1 MLLALPVGSIGG
13 AGEGAS
19 VISLDGL
26 PLKPGDHGPAVADL
40 HRRLRQA
47 GYAID
52 DPADEFTGSTLAALV
67 AFQHARGLID
77 DGVCGAQT
85 WASLVECGHQL
96 GSRNLYLRA
105 PMMRGDDVSELQRRL
120 GAMGFDAGRV
130 DGIFGPD
137 TARAVEEFQRNTA
150 LPTDAIVGRDTFAAL
165 ERLTSRTGS
174 DTLAAV
180 RERERLRQG
189 PSSIEGRRVVI
200 GDLGGAAALAE
211 AVGRSLGAR
220 EVEVAVLLT
229 PDGSAQ
235 AKASNEFGADVYL
248 GLIVV
253 EDDMVEAA
261 YFSVEGFESYGG
273 GYLAELICAGLD
285 VLEADAPRTAI
296 GRRLPALRE
305 TKMPAVVCRLG
316 PARAIVTGGRGL
328 AGAVAD
334 CIISWLEHPF
344 DAP

>member
-1 MLLALPVGSIGG
+1 M
-13 AGEGAS
+13 
-19 VISLDGL
+19 
-26 PLKPGDHGPAVADL
+26 PLKPGDRGPAVGDL
-40 HRRLRQA
+40 HRRLRQS
-47 GYAID
+47 GYTVD
-52 DPADEFTGSTLAALV
+52 DPADELTDGTHAALI
-67 AFQHARGLID
+67 AFQQARGLID
-77 DGVCGAQT
+77 DGICGAET
-85 WASLVECGHQL
+85 WASLVERGHEL

-137 TARAVEEFQRNTA
+137 TARAVAEFQRNTA
-150 LPTDAIVGRDTFAAL
+150 LTSDAIAGRDTFAAL
-165 ERLTSRTGS
+165 DRLTSRAGT

-180 RERERLRQG
+180 RERERLRRA
-189 PSSIEGRRVVI
+189 PSSTEGRRVVV

-211 AVGRSLGAR
+211 AVGRYLSAR
-220 EVEVAVLLT
+220 EVEVAVMAT

-235 AKASNEFGADVYL
+235 ARASNEFGADLYL

-261 YFSVEGFESYGG
+261 YFAVEGFQSYGG
-273 GYLAELICAGLD
+273 GYLAELLCAGLD
-285 VLEADAPRTAI
+285 VLDTPVPRTAI

-328 AGAVAD
+328 ASAMAD
-334 CIISWLEHPF
+334 CVIFWLQHPF